1 MKIPH
6 AVIDPEGLRHEV
18 GNVSVLQSWQRN
30 GQKAYPHCMQ
40 TGMHACGSV
49 IPTEAQ
55 RSGLERR
62 QNSVI
67 GSRKTVMTVR
77 DEGENGAKVRTP
89 HALAVGVCQFSFEQ
103 KKMHLPGFKGAIKI
117 RDESTVPVKAGQII
131 ITSEIDRCYE

>member
-6 AVIDPEGLRHEV
+6 AVIDPEGLQHEV
-18 GNVSVLQSWQRN
+18 GNVSVPQSWQRN
-30 GQKAYPHCMQ
+30 GQKVYPDCMQ
-40 TGMHACGSV
+40 TGKHACGSV

-67 GSRKTVMTVR
+67 GSSKTVMTVR

-89 HALAVGVCQFSFEQ
+89 HALAVGVCQASV
-103 KKMHLPGFKGAIKI
+103 HLQP
-117 RDESTVPVKAGQII
+117 Q
-131 ITSEIDRCYE
+131 

>member
-40 TGMHACGSV
+40 TGKHACGSV

-55 RSGLERR
+55 LSGLERR

-67 GSRKTVMTVR
+67 GSSKTVLTVR
-77 DEGENGAKVRTP
+77 DEGENGEEVITP
-89 HALAVGVCQFSFEQ
+89 HALAVGVCQKSGW
-103 KKMHLPGFKGAIKI
+103 HYLPSSIH
-117 RDESTVPVKAGQII
+117 
-131 ITSEIDRCYE
+131 

>member
-6 AVIDPEGLRHEV
+6 AMICPEGLRHEV
-18 GNVSVLQSWQRN
+18 GNVSVPQSWQRN
-30 GQKAYPHCMQ
+30 GQKVYPDCMR
-40 TGMHACGSV
+40 TGMHASGAL

-55 RSGLERR
+55 PSGLERR

-89 HALAVGVCQFSFEQ
+89 HDLAVRV
-103 KKMHLPGFKGAIKI
+103 
-117 RDESTVPVKAGQII
+117 
-131 ITSEIDRCYE
+131 

>member
-1 MKIPH
+1 
-6 AVIDPEGLRHEV
+6 
-18 GNVSVLQSWQRN
+18 
-30 GQKAYPHCMQ
+30 MQ

-55 RSGLERR
+55 LSGLERR

-89 HALAVGVCQFSFEQ
+89 HALAVGVCQESHLDSS
-103 KKMHLPGFKGAIKI
+103 KK
-117 RDESTVPVKAGQII
+117 
-131 ITSEIDRCYE
+131 